1 MSQAAEPKADAGL
14 GTLGREVADDALR
27 LVRAEIDLAKAQFR
41 DAARRLVVA
50 ALLIVVAL
58 VLLLIGVT
66 EALGAV
72 PAAFSQRL
80 FGNGWLGWV
89 ALGGVIAILA
99 VVLALLGT
107 LAVRRSLSEGKQTVD
122 TFKEDTQWVKGLTRR
137 GSSGS

>member
-1 MSQAAEPKADAGL
+1 MSQAADPKADAGL
-14 GTLGREVADDALR
+14 GALGREVADDALR

-41 DAARRLVVA
+41 DAARRLILA
-50 ALLIVVAL
+50 AILIVVAS

-66 EALGAV
+66 EALGAL
-72 PAAFSQRL
+72 PAAFSVHL
-80 FGNGWLGWV
+80 FGNAWLGWL
-89 ALGGVIAILA
+89 ALGGVVAILA

-107 LAVRRSLSEGKQTVD
+107 LAIRRSLSEGKQTVD